1 MSGLFFGYTS
11 LESIHLDNYE
21 LNPSS
26 MADFFNKCSSL
37 KNVSLKVN
45 SVLTVERFFKGCNSL
60 EYVDLSKFNG
70 SSVKFYQEF
79 FPENAKNTTILYNS
93 TNIGYLLRNI
103 PEGWIP
109 IDINNI
115 M

>member
-1 MSGLFFGYTS
+1 
-11 LESIHLDNYE
+11 
-21 LNPSS
+21 

-70 SSVKFYQEF
+70 SSVKFYGDF
-79 FPENAKNTTILYNS
+79 FPENTKNSTILYNS
-93 TNIGYLLRNI
+93 TKIGHLLRNI
-103 PEGWIP
+103 PEEWIP
-109 IDINNI
+109 IDINNE